1 MWHAADMTWTLAD
14 IEGIIRSSWGA
25 DTCPPDARNPVWDPT
40 NPPRGQCG
48 VTALVV
54 QDLLGGDLV
63 RAEVHVAAER
73 VDFHWWNRLPGGVEV
88 DLTREQ
94 FGPEEILTAVVA
106 LARPT
111 TPMKRGREEYE
122 TLRRRVFE
130 ALGRDGSTGSTADGR
145 GR

>member
-1 MWHAADMTWTLAD
+1 
-14 IEGIIRSSWGA
+14 
-25 DTCPPDARNPVWDPT
+25 
-40 NPPRGQCG
+40 

-63 RAEVHVAAER
+63 RAEVHVADER
-73 VDFHWWNRLPGGVEV
+73 VDFHWWNLLPGGLEV
-88 DLTREQ
+88 DLTRDQ
-94 FGPEEILTAVVA
+94 FGPEEILTAEVA

-111 TPMKRGREEYE
+111 TPMKRGQEEYE

-130 ALGRDGSTGSTADGR
+130 ALGRGGSTGSPADGR

>member
-1 MWHAADMTWTLAD
+1 MTWTLAD

-25 DTCPPDARNPVWDPT
+25 DTCPPDARNPVWDPA
-40 NPPRGQCG
+40 NPARGQCG

-63 RAEVHVAAER
+63 RGDVHVADER
-73 VDFHWWNRLPGGVEV
+73 VDTHWWNLLPGGVEV
-88 DLTREQ
+88 DLTRDQ
-94 FGPEEILTAVVA
+94 FGPEEILTVGVA

-111 TPMKRGREEYE
+111 APMKRGREEYE

-130 ALGRDGSTGSTADGR
+130 ALGRSWCRAGETGVRSKAGF
-145 GR
+145 